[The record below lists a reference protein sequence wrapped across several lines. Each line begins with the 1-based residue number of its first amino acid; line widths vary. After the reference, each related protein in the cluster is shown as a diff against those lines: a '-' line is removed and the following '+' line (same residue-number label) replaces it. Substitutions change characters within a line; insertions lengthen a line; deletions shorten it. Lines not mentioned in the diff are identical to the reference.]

1 MTLFPP
7 RTPRRDEQQQ
17 RNQEPDRLKPCY
29 RIEADAVVSADAH
42 ETPAQDELRASAGAR
57 WEPVPLPHPWRG
69 SSNCGLA
76 ARLDAPDW
84 WMAI

>member
-29 RIEADAVVSADAH
+29 RIEANAALSRAPKVQLWVVLGHA
-42 ETPAQDELRASAGAR
+42 TAGR
-57 WEPVPLPHPWRG
+57 V
-69 SSNCGLA
+69 
-76 ARLDAPDW
+76 
-84 WMAI
+84 AIGG

>member
-42 ETPAQDELRASAGAR
+42 ETPAQDEHRASTTPASGR
-57 WEPVPLPHPWRG
+57 SLRPG
-69 SSNCGLA
+69 
-76 ARLDAPDW
+76 DAEEDG
-84 WMAI
+84 